1 MSIVGTRTWPGAD
14 WVSSEWRIGEIELVR
29 ILRRDQRRVQ
39 QEGTA
44 HGRLASELAGGHVN
58 CRLDHGRWVRCGD
71 RRTLVAL
78 LYHLDDL
85 LHAVATECILDVG
98 ATGLIDRLDNAEQ
111 HVVVVRP
118 YSVDLRILGEIIL
131 HQREC
136 LVLVPVGILDVEDLD
151 VGLGNHVREALYA
164 LALLRQGTRETDEE
178 GRALFERALELD
190 SHYARAYV
198 GLSLS
203 WFNEWGYQ
211 FWDRFQESWQT
222 AYGYAHTALDLDDND
237 AMAHLVLGRLLI
249 FDRNFERAAWYLD
262 RALMLCPNDAELLI
276 QQAINAVFLGHPES
290 AVEYAQKAL
299 RLNPYHR
306 NSYYAVLALAYLMAR
321 DFEATLLTMGKISQM
336 SEHAQLIEAPAYTA
350 IVYAKLG
357 QMEEARQQF
366 ALFQSN
372 FRQSIIGGR
381 EPEPGEACRWFLQ
394 NIPYRRQEDIDFL
407 ADGFRLFDGAVA
419 ATRGDSLPA
428 AKPQRQDEQSFVRQ
442 GNIWLIT
449 FSRRQISLP
458 DMKGLRDIQRL
469 IERAG
474 EEIHCLDLAE
484 RGEDSYGGDV
494 MLDDKAR
501 TALKRRIRDL
511 QEELAEAQDM
521 NDLGQA
527 ARLRGELDQLIDTLA
542 SALGLGG
549 RSRRIGSLAERAR
562 TTVTWRI
569 RHALRKIEAVH
580 EPLAKHLTNSLRT
593 GTFCSYQPEQVIEW
607 QLASG
612 G

>member
-1 MSIVGTRTWPGAD
+1 MRRQGPVLAVLPLDTATKAD
-14 WVSSEWRIGEIELVR
+14 
-29 ILRRDQRRVQ
+29 
-39 QEGTA
+39 A
-44 HGRLASELAGGHVN
+44 
-58 CRLDHGRWVRCGD
+58 
-71 RRTLVAL
+71 
-78 LYHLDDL
+78 
-85 LHAVATECILDVG
+85 AVAH
-98 ATGLIDRLDNAEQ
+98 AF
-111 HVVVVRP
+111 
-118 YSVDLRILGEIIL
+118 
-131 HQREC
+131 
-136 LVLVPVGILDVEDLD
+136 VEDL
-151 VGLGNHVREALYA
+151 VGELARFSTMEVIAPMSGRAVADLADMEAAHQLGATHILRGRFRREGERLQVTAHLIEGTSGAQIWRERLETADATLFGLENELLARIAATLVSRLEETILKQARRKPTDSLAAYE
-164 LALLRQGTRETDEE
+164 LTLKGFALLRQGTRETDEE

>member
-1 MSIVGTRTWPGAD
+1 M
-14 WVSSEWRIGEIELVR
+14 
-29 ILRRDQRRVQ
+29 RRQGPV
-39 QEGTA
+39 
-44 HGRLASELAGGHVN
+44 LAVLP
-58 CRLDHGRWVRCGD
+58 LD
-71 RRTLVAL
+71 T
-78 LYHLDDL
+78 
-85 LHAVATECILDVG
+85 ATEADAVI
-98 ATGLIDRLDNAEQ
+98 ARAF
-111 HVVVVRP
+111 
-118 YSVDLRILGEIIL
+118 
-131 HQREC
+131 
-136 LVLVPVGILDVEDLD
+136 VEDL
-151 VGLGNHVREALYA
+151 VGELARFSTMEVIAPMSGRAVADLADTEAARQLGATHILRGRFQREGERLQVTAHLVDGANGAQIWRERLETTDATLFDLENELLARIAATFVSRLEETILKQARGKPTDSLAAYE
-164 LALLRQGTRETDEE
+164 LTLKGFALLRQGTRETDEE

-190 SHYARAYV
+190 PHYARAYV

-211 FWDRFQESWQT
+211 FWDRFQESWQL
-222 AYGYAHTALDLDDND
+222 AYEYAHKALDLDDND

-249 FDRNFERAAWYLD
+249 FNRDFERAAWYLD

-276 QQAINAVFLGHPES
+276 QQAINAVFLGHPEA

-321 DFEATLLTMGKISQM
+321 DFEATLLTIGKISQM

-357 QMEEARQQF
+357 QMDEARRQF

-372 FRQSIIGGR
+372 FRQSIISGR
-381 EPEPGEACRWFLQ
+381 EPEPDEACRWFLQ
-394 NIPYRRQEDIDFL
+394 HIPYRRQEDL
-407 ADGFRLFDGAVA
+407 
-419 ATRGDSLPA
+419 
-428 AKPQRQDEQSFVRQ
+428 
-442 GNIWLIT
+442 T
-449 FSRRQISLP
+449 FSSRQISLP

-469 IERAG
+469 IERTG

-484 RGEDSYGGDV
+484 RGENSYGGDA

-501 TALKRRIRDL
+501 TALKKRIRDL
-511 QEELAEAQDM
+511 QEELAEAEDT

-527 ARLRGELDQLIDTLA
+527 ERLRGELDQLVDTLA

-549 RSRRIGSLAERAR
+549 RSRRVGSLTERAR

-593 GTFCSYQPEQVIEW
+593 GTFCSYQPEQAIEW
-607 QLASG
+607 QLASDC
-612 G
+612 